1 MKFQIDHKSHLPLHM
16 QVESLVRNLIIEPE
30 YQNGKLL
37 PGEVDIA
44 NMLGISRNT
53 VRQAFNKLVLEGVLL
68 RKKGLGTRVAEKNII
83 TNLDNWSFT
92 QEMLE
97 KGIDEKIYLL
107 NVTEVPA
114 DKETAGLMSVPIGTK
129 LIMLERI
136 RGTKNK
142 PIVYF
147 ISYFHPRIGL
157 KINTD
162 FSKPLYKLLEEDY
175 SIFVSISKE
184 EIKAVNADKE
194 MAKRLHI
201 EMGDPILLRKRIVQD
216 PGERIIEYNL
226 GYYRADSFTY
236 TIDIVRG
243 K

>member
-16 QVESLVRNLIIEPE
+16 QVESLIRNLIIEPE

-44 NMLGISRNT
+44 SMLGISRNT

-68 RKKGLGTRVAEKNII
+68 RKKGFGTRVAEKNIV
-83 TNLDNWSFT
+83 TSLDNWSFT

-107 NVTEVPA
+107 NVSEAAA
-114 DKETAGLMSVPIGTK
+114 DKETSKVMSVPLGAK
-129 LIMLERI
+129 LIMLQRI
-136 RGTKNK
+136 RGTQTK

-157 KINTD
+157 KLNSD
-162 FSKPLYKLLEEDY
+162 FTKPLYRLLEEEY
-175 SIFVSISKE
+175 SVYVSKSKE
-184 EIKAVNADKE
+184 EIKAINADKE
-194 MAKRLHI
+194 MAALLHI
-201 EMGDPILLRKRIVQD
+201 EIGDPILLRKRIVLD
-216 PGERIIEYNL
+216 PGGRIVEFNL